1 MSGIMNKVLGAL
13 KLYEFDEYDDYEDL
27 DYDEEEEARE
37 ERSSEKK
44 SQPKER
50 KGLFNRKEKDIKPE
64 EEENYTSRKEKTTY
78 HTKNVVPIKGGV
90 DISNMEVCLVY
101 PKTEDDKREIA
112 DTLLDGKSVVINM
125 EGLEVDKA
133 QSFVDFTSGTCYAI
147 GGDLK
152 QIAKYIFI
160 ATPKTVELV
169 GEFMDMDNSKS
180 EHTIDISGF
189 KNNF

>member
-1 MSGIMNKVLGAL
+1 MANIMNKVMSAL
-13 KLYEFDEYDDYEDL
+13 KLYDYDEYEDYEDL
-27 DYDEEEEARE
+27 EYDEQEEEGEDPILE
-37 ERSSEKK
+37 EEKPKEKK
-44 SQPKER
+44 SFFGR
-50 KGLFNRKEKDIKPE
+50 KNKDTQPE
-64 EEENYTSRKEKTTY
+64 EEPSVSKREKTTY
-78 HTKNVVPIKGGV
+78 YSKNVVPIKGGV
-90 DISNMEVCLVY
+90 DISNMEVCLVH
-101 PKTEDDKREIA
+101 PKIEDDKKEIA

-169 GEFMDMDNSKS
+169 GEFMDMANSKS
-180 EHTIDISGF
+180 ESTIDLSGF

>member
-1 MSGIMNKVLGAL
+1 MANIMNKVLGAL
-13 KLYEFDEYDDYEDL
+13 KLYDYDEYDDYENL
-27 DYDEEEEARE
+27 DYEEEEE
-37 ERSSEKK
+37 EVASEEEEQPKEKK
-44 SQPKER
+44 SFFGRKNKE
-50 KGLFNRKEKDIKPE
+50 IKPE
-64 EEENYTSRKEKTTY
+64 EEESFTPKKEKTMY
-78 HTKNVVPIKGGV
+78 YSKNVVPIKGGV
-90 DISNMEVCLVY
+90 DISNMEVCLVH
-101 PKTEDDKREIA
+101 PKIEDDKREIA

-133 QSFVDFTSGTCYAI
+133 QSFVDLTSGTCYAI

-169 GEFMDMDNSKS
+169 GEFMDMANSKS
-180 EHTIDISGF
+180 ESTIDLSGF